1 MSFTPEDITNRIREI
16 SAKLSPLQL
25 RFVAAMESC
34 KQKNEAAI
42 AIGIRPQTVYQWHER
57 KLIDELIELIAL
69 DVVESAK
76 QIRKRN
82 LVKAMAIKSAALD
95 SDDEKIAQAAATEII
110 EWELGKAKQAMDL
123 TSDGEKIVVTLKAQE
138 E

>member
-1 MSFTPEDITNRIREI
+1 MELTPDNIKERIREI
-16 SAKLSPLQL
+16 SAQLSPLQL

-34 KQKNEAAI
+34 IKKKDAAK
-42 AIGIRPQTVYQWHER
+42 AINIQPQTAYQWDER
-57 KLIDELIELIAL
+57 KIIDELIELIAL

-82 LVKAMAIKSAALD
+82 LVKAMAIKSAGLD
-95 SDDEKIAQAAATEII
+95 SDDEDTRQKVATELI
-110 EWELGKAKQAMDL
+110 EWELGKAKQAIDH
-123 TSDGEKIVVTLKAQE
+123 TTDGEKIIVTLKGE

>member
-1 MSFTPEDITNRIREI
+1 MDQTPENIKERIREI
-16 SAKLSPLQL
+16 SAQLSPLQL

-34 KQKNEAAI
+34 LSKKDAAKVV
-42 AIGIRPQTVYQWHER
+42 GIQPQTAYQWPQR
-57 KLIDELIELIAL
+57 KMIDELIELIAL

-123 TSDGEKIVVTLKAQE
+123 TSEGEKIVVTLRGKE